1 MVTGY
6 ELPTRHIIGANGHI
20 CCVNWAAPCTA
31 RTGQQLTQGATGR

>member
-20 CCVNWAAPCTA
+20 CCVNWPHLAQHVRANS
-31 RTGQQLTQGATGR
+31 